1 MRSRIDRVLE
11 VVLCALLSL
20 LVIDVLWQVA
30 SRYILSSPSSVTD
43 EIAGFLLVWVGLLGS
58 AYCYGCGD
66 HLAVDLLLQRVNEN
80 IQSRLRIVINIVVA
94 LFVTLVMIVGGGW
107 LVYTRFYLG
116 VTSASLGLNLG
127 YVYAVLPLSGL
138 LTLYYA
144 VGNIINNNVSSKII
158 PNSTTEE
165 R

>member
-1 MRSRIDRVLE
+1 MRAKIDKVLE
-11 VVLCALLSL
+11 VVLCTLLSL

-58 AYCYGCGD
+58 AYCFGCGD
-66 HLAVDLLLQRVNEN
+66 HLAVDLLIQRVGEN
-80 IQSRLRIVINIVVA
+80 TKRRLQLAINIVVA
-94 LFVTLVMIVGGGW
+94 LFATTVMIIGGGW

-116 VTSASLGLNLG
+116 VTSASLALNLG
-127 YVYAVLPLSGL
+127 FVYAVLPLSGA

-144 VGNIINNNVSSKII
+144 VCNIICNNIKKN
-158 PNSTTEE
+158 
-165 R
+165 

>member
-20 LVIDVLWQVA
+20 LVIDVLWQIA
-30 SRYILSSPSSVTD
+30 SRYVLASPSSVTD

-66 HLAVDLLLQRVNEN
+66 HLAVDLLLQRVGATT
-80 IQSRLRIVINIVVA
+80 QSRLRLLINIVVA
-94 LFVTLVMIVGGGW
+94 IFAALVMSVGGGW

-116 VTSASLGLNLG
+116 VTSAALSLNLG
-127 YVYAVLPLSGL
+127 YVYAVLPLSGV

-144 VGNIINNNVSSKII
+144 IDNIVNSKNLKI
-158 PNSTTEE
+158 S
-165 R
+165 